1 MFVVTTVPL
10 PIMKV
15 MSFPRMKSIFPS
27 LMVAW
32 MLPSLDVPEPLWVSQ
47 VSLPFGWS
55 SLNAWNIWTII
66 QITLK
71 NRIALKTTPNCAIL
85 YLLAVWFR
93 ASYLVSSSLNC
104 LICKPPLGV
113 KMTEKM
119 YMAVPT
125 CYLLRTYYFVF
136 ITQEE
141 KLWQCDSSERSS
153 FSQTSPM
160 YHDAMNTEMSK

>member
-1 MFVVTTVPL
+1 MQVIAIAEHVCCHYCPFTNYESHEL
-10 PIMKV
+10 PKNEIHL
-15 MSFPRMKSIFPS
+15 SIPDG
-27 LMVAW
+27 
-32 MLPSLDVPEPLWVSQ
+32 SLDVTLLGCSWVS
-47 VSLPFGWS
+47 VGISGESSFGWS

-71 NRIALKTTPNCAIL
+71 NRIALKTTPNCTIL
-85 YLLAVWFR
+85 YLLAVWSR

-104 LICKPPLGV
+104 LICKPHLGV

-125 CYLLRTYYFVF
+125 CYLLRTCYFVF

-141 KLWQCDSSERSS
+141 KLW
-153 FSQTSPM
+153 
-160 YHDAMNTEMSK
+160 